1 MIKNTFR
8 KSNSNVF
15 TNSTV
20 RRLVTAFIMVMS
32 FLCVIG
38 EKCAV
43 HADYLYKPVDA
54 HITFICQG
62 IEGIDGGQYRISIK
76 SETGLEPLPSQEII
90 TVSEDGKGEF
100 ILHITEPG
108 TYDYQVYQIK
118 GSDTEVL
125 YDETKYDVHVFVLSD
140 ENGKLEYSVAVNVS
154 NTDQKPDIVEFKNI
168 AANTT
173 TETTTEATT
182 VPPTNTSAQS
192 AKTGDETAVGFL
204 VLMLIIASIGI
215 IILLHKRSNRF
226 N

>member
-1 MIKNTFR
+1 M
-8 KSNSNVF
+8 
-15 TNSTV
+15 
-20 RRLVTAFIMVMS
+20 
-32 FLCVIG
+32 
-38 EKCAV
+38 
-43 HADYLYKPVDA
+43 
-54 HITFICQG
+54 
-62 IEGIDGGQYRISIK
+62 
-76 SETGLEPLPSQEII
+76 
-90 TVSEDGKGEF
+90 
-100 ILHITEPG
+100 
-108 TYDYQVYQIK
+108 YQIK

-154 NTDQKPDIVEFKNI
+154 NTDQKPDIVEFKNV

-173 TETTTEATT
+173 TEIITEATT

-204 VLMLIIASIGI
+204 VLMLIIASMGI

>member
-1 MIKNTFR
+1 MIKYTFR

-15 TNSTV
+15 TSSTV

-38 EKCAV
+38 EKCIV

-90 TVSEDGKGEF
+90 TVDEDGKGEF

-108 TYDYQVYQIK
+108 TYEYQVYQIK
-118 GSDTEVL
+118 GADTDVV
-125 YDETKYDVHVFVLSD
+125 YDDTKYDVHVYVISNED
-140 ENGKLEYSVAVNVS
+140 GNLEYSVAVNIS
-154 NTDQKPDIVEFKNI
+154 NTDQKPDSVEFKNI
-168 AANTT
+168 AADKT

-204 VLMLIIASIGI
+204 VLMLIIASMGI

>member
-15 TNSTV
+15 TSSTV

-62 IEGIDGGQYRISIK
+62 IEGIEGGQYRISIK
-76 SETGLEPLPSQEII
+76 SETGLAPLPSQEVI
-90 TVSEDGKGEF
+90 TVDEDGKGEF

-108 TYDYQVYQIK
+108 TYEYQVYQIK
-118 GSDTEVL
+118 GADTDVV
-125 YDETKYDVHVFVLSD
+125 YDDTKYDVHVYVISNED
-140 ENGKLEYSVAVNVS
+140 GNLEYSVAVNIS
-154 NTDQKPDIVEFKNI
+154 NTDQKPDSVEFKNI
-168 AANTT
+168 AADKT

>member
-1 MIKNTFR
+1 M
-8 KSNSNVF
+8 
-15 TNSTV
+15 

-62 IEGIDGGQYRISIK
+62 IEGIEGGQYRISIK
-76 SETGLEPLPSQEII
+76 SETGLEPLPSQEVI
-90 TVSEDGKGEF
+90 TVNEDGKGEF

-118 GSDTEVL
+118 GSDKEVL
-125 YDETKYDVHVFVLSD
+125 YDDTKYDVHVFVMSD
-140 ENGKLEYSVAVNVS
+140 ENGKLEYTVAVNIS
-154 NTDQKPDIVEFKNI
+154 NTDQKPDTVEFKNI

-173 TETTTEATT
+173 TEATT
-182 VPPTNTSAQS
+182 VPPTSITSF
-192 AKTGDETAVGFL
+192 K
-204 VLMLIIASIGI
+204 
-215 IILLHKRSNRF
+215 
-226 N
+226 

>member
-1 MIKNTFR
+1 MIKYTFR
-8 KSNSNVF
+8 ESNSNVF
-15 TNSTV
+15 TSSTV

-38 EKCAV
+38 EKCV
-43 HADYLYKPVDA
+43 VRADYLYRPVDA
-54 HITFICQG
+54 HISFICQG
-62 IEGIDGGQYRISIK
+62 IEGIEGGQYRISIK
-76 SETGLEPLPSQEII
+76 SETGLEPLPSQEVI
-90 TVSEDGKGEF
+90 TVNEDGKGEF

-118 GSDTEVL
+118 GSDKEVL
-125 YDETKYDVHVFVLSD
+125 YDDTKYDVHVFVLSD
-140 ENGKLEYSVAVNVS
+140 ENGKLEYTVAVNIS
-154 NTDQKPDIVEFKNI
+154 NTDQKPDTVEFKNI

-173 TETTTEATT
+173 TEATT
-182 VPPTNTSAQS
+182 VPPTSTNTQS

-204 VLMLIIASIGI
+204 VLMLIIASMGI

>member
-1 MIKNTFR
+1 MIKYTFR
-8 KSNSNVF
+8 KSNSKVL
-15 TNSTV
+15 TSSTM

-54 HITFICQG
+54 HITFTCQR
-62 IEGIDGGQYRISIK
+62 IDGIDGGQYRISIK
-76 SETGLEPLPSQEII
+76 SETGLEPLPSQEVI

-118 GSDTEVL
+118 GSDTDVI
-125 YDETKYDVHVFVLSD
+125 YDNTKYDVHVFVMSD
-140 ENGKLEYSVAVNVS
+140 ENGKLEYTVAVNIA
-154 NTDQKPDIVEFKNI
+154 NTDQKPDTVEFKNI

-173 TETTTEATT
+173 TTEATT
-182 VPPTNTSAQS
+182 VPPTSTNTQS
-192 AKTGDETAVGFL
+192 AKTGD
-204 VLMLIIASIGI
+204 
-215 IILLHKRSNRF
+215 
-226 N
+226 

>member
-1 MIKNTFR
+1 MIKYTVR

-15 TNSTV
+15 TSSTV

-62 IEGIDGGQYRISIK
+62 IEGIEGGQYRISIK
-76 SETGLEPLPSQEII
+76 SETGLEPLPSQEVI
-90 TVSEDGKGEF
+90 TVNEDGKGEF

-118 GSDTEVL
+118 GSDKEVL
-125 YDETKYDVHVFVLSD
+125 YDDTKYDVHVFVMSD
-140 ENGKLEYSVAVNVS
+140 ENGKLEYTVAVNIS
-154 NTDQKPDIVEFKNI
+154 NTDQKPDTVEFKNI

-173 TETTTEATT
+173 TEATT
-182 VPPTNTSAQS
+182 VPPTSITSF
-192 AKTGDETAVGFL
+192 K
-204 VLMLIIASIGI
+204 
-215 IILLHKRSNRF
+215 
-226 N
+226 